1 MIHLGPLTDLCAQRL
16 DLLCRHIAVEKHRNA
31 HTGFCLTH
39 HVVQVGHDGKNRLN
53 MKMQAAIV
61 AMEARENIL
70 LR

>member
-1 MIHLGPLTDLCAQRL
+1 MLSRL
-16 DLLCRHIAVEKHRNA
+16 DTMA
-31 HTGFCLTH
+31 
-39 HVVQVGHDGKNRLN
+39 KNRLN